1 MKPSTLSRLQR
12 ETLGQLRC
20 CAKEFKMK
28 RIVWCVAIVCV
39 ALALGFGAGMS
50 AAAKSYQFTGSVT
63 AADSGTLTVQK
74 SAKEIW
80 TFSTDKDTKGT
91 AKVGDKV
98 TVYYSM
104 VATQIEAKAAAPA
117 ATKKPAK

>member
-1 MKPSTLSRLQR
+1 
-12 ETLGQLRC
+12 
-20 CAKEFKMK
+20 
-28 RIVWCVAIVCV
+28 
-39 ALALGFGAGMS
+39 MS
-50 AAAKSYQFTGSVT
+50 PQPRGAKSYQFTGSVR

-98 TVYYSM
+98 TVYYNM
-104 VATQIEAKAAAPA
+104 VATQIEAKAAATA

>member
-1 MKPSTLSRLQR
+1 MV
-12 ETLGQLRC
+12 LRD
-20 CAKEFKMK
+20 
-28 RIVWCVAIVCV
+28 RVCGV
-39 ALALGFGAGMS
+39 GPGFRCRYECG
-50 AAAKSYQFTGSVT
+50 AKSYQFTGSVT

-98 TVYYSM
+98 TVYYNM
-104 VATQIEAKAAAPA
+104 VATQIEAKARAGRDKEAREVTASLCVP
-117 ATKKPAK
+117 P